1 MIIPVGRHWVVP
13 RYGRNRVPEIL
24 ERAKTSY
31 ASCIIGQILGRDA
44 EVPLHVF
51 DALVEM
57 IQVIENPNLEGCFY
71 LDFQVPYNEHATGF
85 DLSSGEWVYGKYKQ
99 RKRKGGEEL

>member
-13 RYGRNRVPEIL
+13 RYGRNQVPEIL

-31 ASCIIGQILGRDA
+31 ASCIIDQILGRDA

-85 DLSSGEWVYGKYKQ
+85 DLSSGEWVYGEYKQ
-99 RKRKGGEEL
+99 RRVRER